1 MAIALSELVSPEHTA
16 VLTCEM
22 QRAIA
27 GDLCVVPPV
36 RDAVETSGIVPNIA
50 RLLAAARRRKARVV
64 HNTYAV
70 RADLAGVALN
80 TRQIRAA
87 VKASSLIIQGQPGAD
102 LMAELGPEEV
112 DLVVHRLH
120 GYTPFTGT
128 GLDAVLRNLAV
139 TTVIPVGVSLNECVL
154 GTCLSA
160 ADLGYRIAL
169 PTDAVVAIPLEYGA
183 EVVKYTLAAITTIT
197 TVDDIIA
204 AWDAHGS

>member
-50 RLLAAARRRKARVV
+50 RLLAVARRRKARVV

-70 RADLAGVALN
+70 RPDLVGVALN